1 MESHET
7 AEHFHIALTIQA
19 AKPVKADSLG
29 KKSIK
34 SKKREPKGSFLFCFR
49 FAHLCISNKARLFIK
64 SQSKIPA

>member
-34 SKKREPKGSFLFCFR
+34 SKKKRAE
-49 FAHLCISNKARLFIK
+49 RLFFILFPFCSFVHK
-64 SQSKIPA
+64 QQSKVSFEVI